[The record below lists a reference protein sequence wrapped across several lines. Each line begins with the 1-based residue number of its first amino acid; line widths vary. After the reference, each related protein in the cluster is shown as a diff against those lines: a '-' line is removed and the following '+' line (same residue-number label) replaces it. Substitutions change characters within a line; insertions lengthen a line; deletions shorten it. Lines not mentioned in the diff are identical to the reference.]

1 MQLLKQKETNEIKN
15 ATKIKLNML
24 KDEIN
29 YILQD
34 LEFELKHGT
43 VKNRYLKKLT
53 SSFNLSK

>member
-1 MQLLKQKETNEIKN
+1 
-15 ATKIKLNML
+15 ML

-29 YILQD
+29 YILED